1 MTKRN
6 RIIRAAL
13 SAALALLLI
22 LPAFPARAAI
32 VTEGV
37 CGDGLYWKYAGNVLT
52 ISGEGEMYDFVQKSS
67 QNLPNEAPWRMLDT
81 SIARVVIEEGCTGVG
96 EYAFYGFA
104 PLAEIIFPK
113 TSLKR
118 IGAFAF
124 GGCGNLRRAVI
135 PDSVETVGD
144 SAFIR
149 CASLVSVTVGA
160 SVEKVPANAFSGCS
174 SLTDVTLSENCR
186 DILSYAFSGC
196 SALTRIDLSHI
207 ARIESLAFQN
217 CALTAVSFG
226 KELNVLQTHAF
237 YGCSSLSDVSFDETA
252 SPRSMSALSMRGTP
266 YYDSLPDGLFTM
278 FGGTLLMNKGTYTEQ
293 SLTVPEGV
301 LTIADLAFD
310 ASPEL
315 SSVTLPSTLRTVGAY
330 AFRDCAKLTSVYIP
344 ESVVNLDANCFGKYT
359 EGMSYVSLEDFLIVS
374 KGVGAAA
381 LYAEKETLRY
391 ECDHEFKTVVSSDDC
406 AAGAV
411 RRDICRFCGACV
423 SREALPPAEHK
434 YEITVVEPGCCS
446 GGYTLMKCS
455 VCGHEE
461 VTEPTAP
468 AGHTAAAEWSVISE
482 GTCSERGVA
491 ALLCKRCG
499 EHIEEIILEKP
510 GHKIA
515 PEPVVLTVPSEDGAY
530 CGCSVVFCEICREVI
545 EVTWIPAGD
554 GAGPDKAAMSL
565 REALSGMRDAP
576 PTESA
581 DYFADGA
588 LDLKDVAALGRI
600 MNIEGR

>member
-1 MTKRN
+1 MTKLN

-81 SIARVVIEEGCTGVG
+81 SIARVVIEEGCAAVG

-196 SALTRIDLSHI
+196 SGLTRIDLSHI

-237 YGCSSLSDVSFDETA
+237 YGCSSLSAVSFDETA

-266 YYDSLPDGLFTM
+266 YYDSLPDGLCTM
-278 FGGTLLMNKGTYTEQ
+278 FGGTLLMNKGTYSGATLEI
-293 SLTVPEGV
+293 PEGV
-301 LTIADLAFD
+301 KTVADLAFD
-310 ASPEL
+310 ASPSL
-315 SSVTLPSTLRTVGAY
+315 SSVTFPSTLETIGAF
-330 AFRDCAKLTSVYIP
+330 AFRDCNKLTSVYIP
-344 ESVVNLDANCFGKYT
+344 PSVVNLDTNCLGKYT
-359 EGMSYVSLEDFLIVS
+359 DGLSYVSREDFLIVS
-374 KGVGAAA
+374 KGIGAAA
-381 LYAEKETLRY
+381 LYAEKEIFRY
-391 ECDHEFKTVVSSDDC
+391 ECDHEFETVVSFSDC
-406 AAGAV
+406 ETGGFE
-411 RRDICRFCGACV
+411 REICRLCGACV
-423 SREALPPAEHK
+423 SRVPLPPAEHVF
-434 YEITVVEPGCCS
+434 EVTVVEPGCEE
-446 GGYTLMKCS
+446 GGYTLKKCT
-455 VCGHEE
+455 VCGLEE
-461 VTEPTAP
+461 VTDPTDP
-468 AGHTAAAEWSVISE
+468 VGHTPCSEWSVVDE
-482 GTCSERGVA
+482 GTCTERGVA
-491 ALLCKRCG
+491 AILCERCG
-499 EHIEEIILEKP
+499 AHLEELILEKF
-510 GHKIA
+510 GHK
-515 PEPVVLTVPSEDGAY
+515 PSEPVVLTVPSEDGVY
-530 CGCSVVFCEICREVI
+530 CGCSVVYCEVCRETL

-554 GAGPDKAAMSL
+554 GAGPDKAATSL

-581 DYFADGA
+581 DYFSDGT
-588 LDLKDVAALGRI
+588 LDLKDIAALGKI
-600 MNIEGR
+600 MNKGGR